1 MKRPSFTARR
11 EAQAGLLEKLEAK
24 ASSAASSE
32 EPMVVTKMKSGS
44 SSRMNS
50 RLNSSNTLGF
60 SSARLTQPRSLSMA
74 PVMLSLPLALA
85 PLE

>member
-1 MKRPSFTARR
+1 
-11 EAQAGLLEKLEAK
+11 
-24 ASSAASSE
+24 
-32 EPMVVTKMKSGS
+32 MVVTKMKSGS

-50 RLNSSNTLGF
+50 RLSSSNTLGF